1 MKDKLDKYIT
11 ESIKKF
17 VNGEF
22 SLPLDDK
29 NEIFVI
35 PQKKEEKNSNEKQI
49 NRFK

>member
-1 MKDKLDKYIT
+1 MKKNLDLYMT
-11 ESIKKF
+11 ELMKKF

-35 PQKKEEKNSNEKQI
+35 PQKKKKEEKNSNEK
-49 NRFK
+49 